1 MESLPFSQTDRN
13 VQGYLLLLKAG
24 KKPAIRPDC
33 GQWKNA
39 VDMVEATFEYGN
51 GNAAFLVE
59 SLLDTMINSGKY
71 PGLAALLFSSFDAS
85 SVVDDQPPS
94 SSTEVEPPALLIS
107 GFPELPESAQL
118 PTSLSDGASAWL
130 DEYVKYSKLVSPEGY
145 EDFHEACGLWVLSTV
160 AGRRI
165 KIPFTRKQYTP
176 LMVLLVADST
186 LYAKSETADVGV
198 TVLQAAGLRWLLG
211 SDRTTPQKLL
221 SDMAGVLPKNYGE
234 LEAEKQ
240 YWIQRRL
247 SMSAQR
253 GWRYD
258 EFGELVRALV
268 KGGGVMEDLKGLL
281 LQLDACADQYEYATQ
296 SRGAELIE
304 KPYLS
309 LLGCMTPPD
318 IRNSAKTGSQFWSD
332 GFWARFA
339 FVTPP
344 VDSYKDCP
352 FSIGEIPVPY
362 DLWKDLKDWHTRLG
376 EPTISVTEQRNEKD
390 KITGYDVTRGVLPE
404 VKIEPTVE
412 TRDAWIRYRS
422 ALKKIA
428 SDPKHR
434 DLRGSYGRLPI
445 KAIRIAALLAS
456 LENAPMIEMRHWAKA
471 QEITERWR
479 KSLHELYHQVNHS
492 ELEPSYAKRVE
503 DDILKYVK
511 KLETEKQPPTVR
523 DLSRY
528 MTRVDVGKIKQG
540 IMDLIQAKLLVA
552 DTLGRSTRYR
562 IATDDLETEIDNN
575 STVELF

>member
-1 MESLPFSQTDRN
+1 
-13 VQGYLLLLKAG
+13 
-24 KKPAIRPDC
+24 
-33 GQWKNA
+33 
-39 VDMVEATFEYGN
+39 
-51 GNAAFLVE
+51 
-59 SLLDTMINSGKY
+59 
-71 PGLAALLFSSFDAS
+71 
-85 SVVDDQPPS
+85 
-94 SSTEVEPPALLIS
+94 
-107 GFPELPESAQL
+107 
-118 PTSLSDGASAWL
+118 
-130 DEYVKYSKLVSPEGY
+130 
-145 EDFHEACGLWVLSTV
+145 
-160 AGRRI
+160 
-165 KIPFTRKQYTP
+165 
-176 LMVLLVADST
+176 
-186 LYAKSETADVGV
+186 
-198 TVLQAAGLRWLLG
+198 
-211 SDRTTPQKLL
+211 
-221 SDMAGVLPKNYGE
+221 
-234 LEAEKQ
+234 
-240 YWIQRRL
+240 
-247 SMSAQR
+247 
-253 GWRYD
+253 
-258 EFGELVRALV
+258 
-268 KGGGVMEDLKGLL
+268 MEDLKGLL

-318 IRNSAKTGSQFWSD
+318 ISNSAKTGSQFWSD

-362 DLWKDLKDWHTRLG
+362 DLWRDLKDWHTRLG
-376 EPTISVTEQRNEKD
+376 EPTISVIEQSNEKD

-404 VKIEPTVE
+404 VKIEPTAE
-412 TRDAWIRYRS
+412 ARDAWIRYRS

-428 SDPKHR
+428 SDPKYR

-503 DDILKYVK
+503 DDILKYVR

-540 IMDLIQAKLLVA
+540 CADLVRNGLLIEEK
-552 DTLGRSTRYR
+552 TGRASRYM
-562 IATDDLETEIDNN
+562 IAAEVENESEN
-575 STVELF
+575 GPTVELF